1 MLEQYQALSHSQR
14 EKGTYFERLCIDYLT
29 TENHYKALY
38 QSVLPFADWISQY
51 KPTFPKTDTGID
63 LVAIGFD
70 GTLTAIQCKNY
81 SADYRIAKSDIDSFF
96 TASGKSDFS
105 HRLIIATTDHW
116 SDNAQNAL
124 SDQQI
129 PVNVISRTDL
139 ENSVIDWERYTP
151 NQTPILHTKK
161 TLRDHQSEALNAVK
175 KGFETA
181 NRGKLIMAC
190 GTGKT
195 FTSLKIAED
204 QAGIGKMVLFLVP
217 SLALLSQSLTEWTQ
231 QSDIP
236 IYAYAVCSDS
246 DVGKQKDDDLLQTQ
260 IHELQFPAT
269 TNAKSLCNAIKN
281 RANDT
286 AMTVIFSTYHSIDV
300 ISQAQKLGLGEFEL
314 IICDEAHRT
323 TGATFENTDESHFVK
338 IHHNDFIQAKKRL
351 YMTATPKVY
360 SDSAKKTEGV
370 EAIYSMD
377 NVEYYG
383 KEFYTISFS
392 RAVNL
397 GLLVD
402 YKVLVL
408 AISESHIN
416 RQLEKLLNDDKNE
429 YKVDDVAKI
438 IGCWKALSKY
448 GVETELSDDYN
459 PMKRAVAFC
468 QVIDKYTG
476 KHKVSSKAISGMFNE
491 VVSAYQAQEIKLLK
505 EKHKTDGITLN
516 PSLQLNCEANHIDG
530 SMNASQKANKINWLK
545 ENTPDNTCRILSNVR
560 CLSEGVDV
568 PALDAVLFLS
578 ARNSPIDVV
587 QSVGRVMRKA
597 DGKKRGY
604 VILPIV
610 IPAGIEPETALDNNE
625 NYKVVWQVLNA
636 LRSHDDRFDAI
647 LNKLEFGAGSDKIE
661 ITAIADNIK
670 AKVKKSNKTTT
681 RGKNSIGQKDD
692 EIPVQGELDFNITDI
707 ERALVAKIVKKC
719 GNRMHWQEWAA
730 NVAQIANTHTDRIK
744 AILENTENHT
754 QINAFNEFANQLRN
768 DLNHSTTDNEAI
780 EMLSQH
786 LITKPI
792 FDALFSESEFA
803 KFNPMSIALDK
814 VIDALALTNISD
826 KETKELNEFYDAIA
840 IRVSGIKEPAHRQRI
855 IKELYDNFFRTAFPK
870 LSEKMGIVYTPI
882 EVVDFIIHSIEYI
895 LKSEFNAS
903 LNDKGVQIID
913 PFTGTGTFITR
924 LLQSG
929 IIDNKN
935 LPQKYQEIHANE
947 MLLLAYYIA
956 TINIESIYHS
966 LIIDDYK
973 PFKGICLADT
983 FAMYEHNLIALS
995 DNSQRQ
1001 KRQKELDITVIMGNP
1016 PYSAKQEIANDNN
1029 ANFSY
1034 PMLDN
1039 RIRLTYAQYG
1049 KSVNQNSL
1057 YDPYIRAIRWAT
1069 DRIKDRGVIG
1079 FITNSGY
1086 INSNSSDGLRKCL
1099 SDEFSSLYIF
1109 NLRGAI
1115 RGKAGD
1121 TAKKEGQ
1128 NVFDIMTGVAIA
1140 ILVKNP
1146 NSKNIGKIYYYDI
1159 GNYLN
1164 RQEKLDKITHLKSI
1178 ENIVDWQQIIPD
1190 EFNDWLNQRDT
1201 NFDKYI
1207 SMGDKKDKNSVVI
1220 FNNYSRGLATARDAW
1235 CYNYSKKSLIHN
1247 MSSMINFYNFQ
1258 LSQYLIQ
1265 KENNEK
1271 IELDDIIDYDSSKIS
1286 WNRSLKNDFARGK
1299 NHKFDNS
1306 SIRIGLYRPF
1316 SKTNVY
1322 FNRSFNDMIYQLPK
1336 LFPNDQ
1342 SENLVISITGLG
1354 TPKEFSVIITD
1365 CIPDLQLQANGQ
1377 CFPLYLYEP
1386 ITIASSHPLFQGQSF
1401 DTFEKKDAISDE
1413 AFEYFQSYYKMRR
1426 ISKEQIFYYIYG
1438 LLHSP
1443 EYRQRYA
1450 DNLSKQLPRIP
1461 RVKSVDDFLAFEKAG
1476 RALANLHLNYES
1488 VPMYDNIIL
1497 QGGIILVDDKIIGG
1511 SDDDFYVSKMKF
1523 GKRKN
1528 KETGKNEDDKT
1539 VIIYNENFTIS
1550 NIPLSAY
1557 DYVVNGKS
1565 AIEWVI
1571 ERQSIKTDKAS
1582 GITNNANDWACE
1594 TMNNARYPLEL
1605 LLRVITVSLETMKI
1619 VNGLPSLVLE

>member
-29 TENHYKALY
+29 TENHYKTLY
-38 QSVLPFADWISQY
+38 QSVLPFADWISQH

-70 GTLTAIQCKNY
+70 GALTAIQCKNY

-231 QSDIP
+231 QSDTP

-269 TNAKSLCNAIKN
+269 TNAKSLCNAIKS

-286 AMTVIFSTYHSIDV
+286 AMTVIFSTYHSIEV

-351 YMTATPKVY
+351 YMTATPRVY
-360 SDSAKKTEGV
+360 SNSAKKTEGV

-383 KEFYTISFS
+383 NNFHTISFS

-397 GLLVD
+397 DLLVD

-408 AISESHIN
+408 AVSESHIN
-416 RQLEKLLNDDKNE
+416 RRLEKLLNDNGNE

-448 GVETELSDDYN
+448 GVENDLSDDN
-459 PMKRAVAFC
+459 LPMKRAVAFC
-468 QVIDKYTG
+468 QIIDKEYKG
-476 KHKVSSKAISGMFNE
+476 NKHKVSSKAISEMFGD
-491 VVSAYQAQEIKLLK
+491 VVRAYQEQEIKWLQ
-505 EKHKTDGITLN
+505 EKHKKEDIELN
-516 PSLQLNCEANHIDG
+516 PSLQLKCEANHIDG
-530 SMNASQKANKINWLK
+530 RMNASEKASKINWLK
-545 ENTPDNTCRILSNVR
+545 ADTADNTCRILSNVR

-568 PALDAVLFLS
+568 PALDAVLFLTPRS
-578 ARNSPIDVV
+578 SQIDVV

-597 DGKKRGY
+597 TGKKRGY

-610 IPAGIEPETALDNNE
+610 IPAGVEPEVALDNNE

-754 QINAFNEFANQLRN
+754 QIKAFNEFANQLRN
-768 DLNHSTTDNEAI
+768 DLNNSTTDNEAI

-792 FDALFSESEFA
+792 FDALFDDPEFT
-803 KFNPMSIALDK
+803 KKNPMSVALDK
-814 VIDALALTNISD
+814 VINALALTNISD

-882 EVVDFIIHSIEYI
+882 EVVDFIIHSIEHI

-929 IIDNKN
+929 IIENKN

-956 TINIESIYHS
+956 TINIESVYHS

-973 PFKGICLADT
+973 PFTGICLADT

-1016 PYSAKQEIANDNN
+1016 PYSAGQESANDNN
-1029 ANFSY
+1029 ANMSY
-1034 PMLDN
+1034 PYLDEK
-1039 RIRLTYAQYG
+1039 IRNTYAEYSNATN
-1049 KSVNQNSL
+1049 KNSL
-1057 YDPYIRAIRWAT
+1057 YDSYIRAIRWAS
-1069 DRIKDRGVIG
+1069 DRISNKGVIG
-1079 FITNSGY
+1079 FVTNGGY
-1086 INSNSSDGLRKCL
+1086 LDSNSADGLRKCL
-1099 SDEFSSLYIF
+1099 ADEFSSLYIF
-1109 NLRGAI
+1109 HLRGNQ
-1115 RGKAGD
+1115 RTSGERSR
-1121 TAKKEGQ
+1121 KEGGKI
-1128 NVFDIMTGVAIA
+1128 FGSGSRAPIAIS

-1146 NSKNIGKIYYYDI
+1146 NSMTNGQIYFYDI
-1159 GNYLN
+1159 GDYLT
-1164 RQEKLDKITHLKSI
+1164 RDEKLAIIDNFKSI
-1178 ENIVDWQQIIPD
+1178 EGIKEWQTIVPD

-1201 NFDKYI
+1201 NFDNYI
-1207 SMGDKKDKNSVVI
+1207 SMGDKKDKNAVVV
-1220 FNNYSRGLATARDAW
+1220 FENYSRGIATARDAW
-1235 CYNYSKKSLIHN
+1235 CYNFSKKSLIHN
-1247 MSSMINFYNFQ
+1247 MSSMITTY
-1258 LSQYLIQ
+1258 
-1265 KENNEK
+1265 ENE
-1271 IELDDIIDYDSSKIS
+1271 I
-1286 WNRSLKNDFARGK
+1286 GK
-1299 NHKFDNS
+1299 NKDDLIMDNTVIGWS
-1306 SIRIGLYRPF
+1306 GDLIARLERQVKSPFNKNNIRKGLYRPF
-1316 SKTNVY
+1316 TFQNLY
-1322 FNRSFNDMIYQLPK
+1322 FDKLFNERQYQLPSI
-1336 LFPNDQ
+1336 FPTQDT
-1342 SENLVISITGLG
+1342 ENLVVCVTGISGG
-1354 TPKEFSVIITD
+1354 KEFSCLITD
-1365 CIPDLQLQANGQ
+1365 KIPDLGMIAVNQ

-1386 ITIASSHPLFQGQSF
+1386 ITITSNHPLFQGQSF
-1401 DTFEKKDAISDE
+1401 DDFKRKDAISDE

-1438 LLHSP
+1438 LLHSQD
-1443 EYRQRYA
+1443 YRERYA

-1476 RALANLHLNYES
+1476 RALADLHLNYES

-1497 QGGIILVDDKIIGG
+1497 QGGISLVDDKIIGG

-1528 KETGKNEDDKT
+1528 TQTGKNEDDKT

-1605 LLRVITVSLETMKI
+1605 LLRVITVSIESMNI
-1619 VNGLPSLVLE
+1619 VNNLPSLVIE